1 MLSSISWCVMLLAW
15 MVSTPSSLQDPH
27 LALLGRASERGRALE
42 MPEAGGS
49 ELPFRSGGLL

>member
-1 MLSSISWCVMLLAW
+1 MLLAW